1 MASSVYNRGKK
12 MLGNGDAIWGST
24 TIGVILVA
32 SGYTPDV
39 DHNFVSDLT
48 AELSG
53 GNYVRKVLASKAV
66 TENDTD
72 DRFEYAATAVTW
84 TALEA
89 AAGSPT
95 KAIIY
100 DNTNGSDATRDLI
113 AWIELQS
120 PPVPNGGD
128 YVVQW
133 DQAAGVQDLIR
144 LT

>member
-12 MLGNGDAIWGST
+12 MLGNGDTIWGT
-24 TIGVILVA
+24 QVIGVILVA

-133 DQAAGVQDLIR
+133 DQSAGIQDLIR

>member
-12 MLGNGDAIWGST
+12 MLGNGDTIWGT
-24 TIGVILVA
+24 QVIGVILVA

-48 AELSG
+48 NELSG
-53 GNYVRKVLASKAV
+53 GNYSRKTLASKGI
-66 TENDTD
+66 TENDTA
-72 DRFEYAATAVTW
+72 DRFEYEAAAVTW

-95 KAIIY
+95 KAVIY
-100 DNTNGSDATRDLI
+100 DNTNGTDATRDLI
-113 AWIELQS
+113 CWIELQT

-133 DQAAGVQDLIR
+133 DQSAGVQDLIR